1 MPDSTT
7 AEQTLS
13 STTPRPEVLDA
24 YEVHPV
30 AGLWPLLSPADI
42 QDMALD
48 IKKHGQREPVWTYN
62 QQILDGRNR
71 IVACDMAGVKP
82 LFEEW
87 KPARPGDTPIT
98 FIMSKNLHRRH
109 LSASV
114 RAAVGVTIEEWIRD
128 ENQRVRDEQA
138 KIAATFSTPT
148 TTQPL
153 PGPTRPVTKQGAV
166 SADFTAPATP
176 ASPPSAPVAP
186 AGRPSAPNTTPT
198 FSGAGT
204 GPTQGGRV
212 RDQVAK
218 AVGVSSGYLA
228 DAKDM
233 QKASPEMFKRVAA
246 GEVTLPKA
254 QEELVQQ
261 AREKGAL
268 EQVGLRPGSVRAA
281 VDRID
286 ARERK
291 RGRVAPRIT
300 IEKFSKVQTSRV
312 LVTIEA
318 TFGSAEKA
326 ENWLNMMQDE
336 KSVLNLKY
344 EVEPAPTPGKKSPK
358 KD

>member
-13 STTPRPEVLDA
+13 STTPRPEVLEA
-24 YEVHPV
+24 YEIHPV

-71 IVACDMAGVKP
+71 IVACDMAGIKP
-82 LFEEW
+82 VFKEW

-114 RAAVGVTIEEWIRD
+114 RAAVGVSIEEWIRD
-128 ENQRVRDEQA
+128 ENQRVKDEQA

-148 TTQPL
+148 STPS
-153 PGPTRPVTKQGAV
+153 PAPAAPATKQGTV
-166 SADFTAPATP
+166 SADFSGPAAPAKP
-176 ASPPSAPVAP
+176 AAAPISRPSPPAMA
-186 AGRPSAPNTTPT
+186 PT

-204 GPTQGGRV
+204 GPTQTGRV

-233 QKASPEMFKRVAA
+233 QKASPEMFQRVAA
-246 GEVTLPKA
+246 GEVTLPRA
-254 QEELVQQ
+254 QEELVQE
-261 AREKGAL
+261 AREKGSL
-268 EQVGLRPGSVRAA
+268 EQVGLRPGAVRAA

-344 EVEPAPTPGKKSPK
+344 EVEPAPAPGKKSRK